1 MGTVKVPVSG
11 PGADGARKRTPAQQ
25 RNHSSSKQERPMDLE
40 LARGIFLGLLAL
52 IGLGG
57 IIDMYRE

>member
-1 MGTVKVPVSG
+1 MRLPVSG
-11 PGADGARKRTPAQQ
+11 PGTDGAEETEGTAP
-25 RNHSSSKQERPMDLE
+25 HSVAIIQSSKQERPMDLE